1 MSVIRRWGLPAF
13 LLCLPALTQPCAA
26 RAADDN
32 PGAKTPEAGIREA
45 LKNVINEGADMYNG
59 QGKYTERD
67 YLGCFHLY
75 QGALLAVRPQLSA
88 HPDLQKAIDEGLE
101 NALNTPDPTKRAFVL
116 RAVIDE
122 VREGVRSDKTTGT
135 PGTKTLW
142 DRLGGEAG
150 VSKVVDDFVAAAAT
164 DPKVDF
170 SRGGKYK
177 LDEATVAHLKK
188 ELIDFFSSAT
198 GGPFEYKGKSMKEVH
213 KGMGITNAQ
222 FDASVADLTVA
233 LEKNGVKHDD
243 IEAVLGA
250 VEKTRKD
257 IVEGAAPPPPPPP
270 PASVETKGTVK
281 SAEKDRIVVI
291 DAEKK
296 DRILEVT
303 SDTKVTIDGKESKAE
318 NIKPGDSVIV
328 FSKEG
333 KATKIEVKGPAEP
346 PPPPPPPKEKTTTGK
361 VNKVDL
367 DNKTVSVKDDTG
379 KDHAFTIG
387 TDAKVTISG
396 KDGKLGD
403 LKVDETASI
412 TEVDGKVT
420 KIEVK
425 GPSTP
430 PGSETL
436 WDRLGGEANV
446 AKVVD
451 DFVNTAAKDPKVNFF
466 RDPTYKPSKEQVAE
480 LKTKLVEF
488 VSSATG
494 GPLKYK
500 GKDMKEAH
508 KGLKPPITD
517 AEFDA
522 TMADLKAALEK
533 NGAKPEDAKA
543 LLDIVEGTRKDIVED
558 KGGGRQAEAA
568 RGQEAG
574 RQVIRGRIDARHF
587 GERPA

>member
-13 LLCLPALTQPCAA
+13 LLCLPALALPCAA

-32 PGAKTPEAGIREA
+32 PGAKTAEAGIREA

-75 QGALLAVRPQLSA
+75 EGALITVRPLLSA
-88 HPDLQKAIDEGLE
+88 HPDLQKVIDDGLE
-101 NALNTPDPTKRAFVL
+101 NARNTPDLTKRAFVL
-116 RAVIDE
+116 RTVIDE
-122 VREGVRSDKTTGT
+122 VREGVNSGKTAG
-135 PGTKTLW
+135 PKTLW
-142 DRLGGEAG
+142 ERLGGEAG

-177 LDEATVAHLKK
+177 LDDATVAHLKK
-188 ELIDFFSSAT
+188 ELIDFVSSAT
-198 GGPFEYKGKSMKEVH
+198 GGPFPYKGKSMKEVH
-213 KGMGITNAQ
+213 KGMGITDAQ
-222 FDASVADLTVA
+222 FDAAAADLKAV
-233 LEKNGVKHDD
+233 LETNGVKHDD
-243 IEAVLGA
+243 VKAVLGA
-250 VEKTRKD
+250 VETTRKD

-296 DRILEVT
+296 ERILEVAA
-303 SDTKVTIDGKESKAE
+303 DTKVTIDGKPGKAE
-318 NIKPGDSVIV
+318 DIKKGDTATVT
-328 FSKEG
+328 SKEG
-333 KATKIEVKGPAEP
+333 KATRIEVKGSAEPPPP

-361 VNKVDL
+361 VNKVDR
-367 DNKTVSVKDDTG
+367 DNKTVSVKDDAG

-387 TDAKVTISG
+387 ADAKVTIDSR
-396 KDGKLGD
+396 DGKLAD

-420 KIEVK
+420 KIDVK
-425 GPSTP
+425 APAA

-466 RDPTYKPSKEQVAE
+466 RDPTVTPSKEQVAE

-494 GPLKYK
+494 GSLKYT
-500 GKDMKEAH
+500 GKSMKEAH
-508 KGLKPPITD
+508 KGMKITD

-522 TMADLKAALEK
+522 AVADLKAGSRRTGPSPTTPRQSWTPSRAR
-533 NGAKPEDAKA
+533 AR
-543 LLDIVEGTRKDIVED
+543 TSSRK
-558 KGGGRQAEAA
+558 RA
-568 RGQEAG
+568 RATS
-574 RQVIRGRIDARHF
+574 RSLRTTSLPRRRARSRARCRIRAS
-587 GERPA
+587 P